1 MIVFN
6 NRRMLHGRR
15 AFNSVADGSRWLR
28 GCYVNIDEFANRFNL
43 LDRRLGSPRSDRSH
57 LGNQD
62 WARAPVALR

>member
-15 AFNSVADGSRWLR
+15 AF
-28 GCYVNIDEFANRFNL
+28 NRFNL